1 MSSIF
6 GKIYSFFDSLIDSF
20 ISFFSDL
27 IKLKPIDYNE
37 GKTDSDKYYNKILPN
52 IYSNLD
58 EYGKFVDKYFPT
70 ILESLT
76 SKKNPLIDDY
86 NNYLN
91 SEDEETKKEWTELFQ
106 ERDKEI
112 KEYKDKLEK
121 GIIRWERISDIF
133 KNNKKKIKLKK
144 DLKNKIAQNSLG
156 DCYLISF
163 LRGFLRNQ
171 PKKYYKLF
179 GQWHPEIG
187 YYEKKFF

>member
-133 KNNKKKIKLKK
+133 KNNKKK
-144 DLKNKIAQNSLG
+144 
-156 DCYLISF
+156 
-163 LRGFLRNQ
+163 
-171 PKKYYKLF
+171 
-179 GQWHPEIG
+179 
-187 YYEKKFF
+187 